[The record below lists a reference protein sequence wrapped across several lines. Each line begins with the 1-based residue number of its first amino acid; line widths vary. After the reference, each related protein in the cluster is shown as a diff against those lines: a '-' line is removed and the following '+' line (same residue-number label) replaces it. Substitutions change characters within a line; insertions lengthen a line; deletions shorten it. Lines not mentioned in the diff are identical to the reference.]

1 MGQDLSLRRRIAI
14 ELVGHDHF
22 VNWTPLHAFR
32 KPETMAADA
41 LDRLLITLAI
51 RLHACSVCQIQRS
64 WALAY
69 SAFDAITI
77 HFVLSGKGTLR
88 VGTGP
93 VLPFGAR
100 SALVVPAHQPHMLGE
115 LGAGVQL
122 VRADEH
128 CSMLGDGLVS
138 FTAGDGSRDIL
149 MLCGMVSASHNSAL
163 GLFDLLREP
172 LIQDFSADPGLSP
185 AFDLML
191 AEVTKPGLGTQA
203 MTEVLM
209 KQCLIA
215 LLRQH
220 LLRDGAN
227 SPLFTTLQHPRLARA
242 VLAILDQPAEPH
254 SVGSLADLAGMS
266 RASFAEHFSRAFQ
279 QGPIDFVQKVRLR
292 IAERLLTTTD
302 LPLKVIAQTVGYAS
316 HPSFTR
322 AFKQIYSAE
331 PMSYRRS
338 TASNA
343 RPRHEV
349 D

>member
-1 MGQDLSLRRRIAI
+1 
-14 ELVGHDHF
+14 
-22 VNWTPLHAFR
+22 
-32 KPETMAADA
+32 MATDA
-41 LDRLLITLAI
+41 LDRFLTTLAV
-51 RLHACSVCQIQRS
+51 RLHACSVCQIQHG
-64 WALAY
+64 WGLAY

-77 HFVLSGKGTLR
+77 HFVLSGQGTLR

-100 SALVVPAHQPHMLGE
+100 STLVVPAHQPHVLGE

-138 FTAGDGSRDIL
+138 FTAGDGSQDIL
-149 MLCGMVSASHNSAL
+149 MLCGMISASHNSAL
-163 GLFDLLREP
+163 GLFDLLRES
-172 LIQDFSADPGLSP
+172 LIQDFSADPSVSP
-185 AFDLML
+185 VFDLML

-215 LLRQH
+215 SLRQH
-220 LLRDGAN
+220 FLCDGVN
-227 SPLFTTLQHPRLARA
+227 SPLFTAFQHPRLARA
-242 VLAILDQPAEPH
+242 VLAILDRPADPH

-292 IAERLLTTTD
+292 IAARLLATTD
-302 LPLKVIAQTVGYAS
+302 LPLKVIAQTIGYAS

-322 AFKQIYSAE
+322 AFRHSYGAE
-331 PMSYRRS
+331 PMSYRRL
-338 TASNA
+338 NA
-343 RPRHEV
+343 FSAQPTPAKT
-349 D
+349 

>member
-1 MGQDLSLRRRIAI
+1 
-14 ELVGHDHF
+14 
-22 VNWTPLHAFR
+22 
-32 KPETMAADA
+32 MAADA
-41 LDRLLITLAI
+41 LDRLLTTLAV
-51 RLHACSVCQIQRS
+51 RLHASSVCQIQDG
-64 WALAY
+64 WGLAY

-77 HFVLSGKGTLR
+77 HFVLSGQGTFR

-93 VLPFGAR
+93 VLRFSAR
-100 SALVVPAHQPHMLGE
+100 TALVVPAHQPHVIGE

-128 CSMLGDGLVS
+128 CSMLGDGLVA

-163 GLFDLLREP
+163 GLFDLLREA
-172 LIQDFSADPGLSP
+172 LIQDFSADPGVSP
-185 AFDLML
+185 VFDLML
-191 AEVTKPGLGTQA
+191 AEVTRPGLGTQA

-209 KQCLIA
+209 KQCLIV

-220 LLRDGAN
+220 LLRDGIE
-227 SPLFTTLQHPRLARA
+227 SPLFTALQHPRLARA
-242 VLAILDQPAEPH
+242 VLAILDQPADPH
-254 SVGSLADLAGMS
+254 SVGSLADRAGMS

-302 LPLKVIAQTVGYAS
+302 LPLKVIAQTIGYAS

-322 AFKQIYSAE
+322 AFKQSYGAE
-331 PMSYRRS
+331 PMTYRRL
-338 TASNA
+338 NV
-343 RPRHEV
+343 PNPEV
-349 D
+349 SPK

>member
-1 MGQDLSLRRRIAI
+1 
-14 ELVGHDHF
+14 
-22 VNWTPLHAFR
+22 
-32 KPETMAADA
+32 MAADA
-41 LDRLLITLAI
+41 LDRLLTTLAV
-51 RLHACSVCQIQRS
+51 RLHACSVCQIQDG
-64 WALAY
+64 WGLAY

-77 HFVLSGKGTLR
+77 HFVLSGQGTFR

-93 VLPFGAR
+93 VLRFSAR
-100 SALVVPAHQPHMLGE
+100 TALVVPAHQPHVIGE

-128 CSMLGDGLVS
+128 CSMLGDGLVA

-163 GLFDLLREP
+163 GLFDLLREA
-172 LIQDFSADPGLSP
+172 LIQDFSADPGVSP
-185 AFDLML
+185 VFDLML
-191 AEVTKPGLGTQA
+191 AEVTRPGLGTQA

-209 KQCLIA
+209 KQCLIV

-220 LLRDGAN
+220 LLRDGIE
-227 SPLFTTLQHPRLARA
+227 SPLFTALQHPRLARA
-242 VLAILDQPAEPH
+242 VLAILDQPADPH
-254 SVGSLADLAGMS
+254 SVGSLADRAGMS

-302 LPLKVIAQTVGYAS
+302 LPLKVIAQTIGYAS

-322 AFKQIYSAE
+322 AFKQSYGAE
-331 PMSYRRS
+331 PMTYRRL
-338 TASNA
+338 NV
-343 RPRHEV
+343 PNPEV
-349 D
+349 SPK